1 MRPMPLRGQNSGQGP
16 GQGRNIGRN
25 IAKQFEHKQFK
36 QMLHGF
42 GSLLL
47 QPAWGRLSCFI
58 GLLLIVGHGAD
69 ATPRFGGEIRVA
81 INSDIRS
88 TNPGVNRDGNTDM
101 VLYHIVESLVA
112 YREDLT
118 VAPVLAKSY
127 EVSADGLS
135 YTFVL
140 RDNLR
145 FHNGRPVTA
154 YEVKWSWDRLLNP
167 QTGFRCLDW
176 YDGTGSS
183 GLKILDVAV
192 IDAKTVRFRLNRP
205 STLFLQRMAYIQC
218 LTGVIHPDSV
228 NADGSWREPIGTGPY
243 RLRTWKR
250 GKHIVL
256 ARFAD
261 YQARTEARN
270 GLAGAKIAYA
280 DTLRFVVNPDRIAA
294 KVGLYANDLDLVFAT
309 PLGSY
314 REAERRRQRTGDI
327 RLYHHATLDWTVLLI
342 QSADSLFKDEKMR
355 RAIAHAI
362 IPDQVAAFA
371 SNDLA
376 AGNSSAVANASPF
389 HTALHGTWLNYDPA
403 RAGQLAQQAGYR
415 GEEIV
420 IQTNRKFSYMFD
432 NAIAIQAMLHAAGFN
447 VRVEVLD
454 WASQLGNFFSGKF
467 QLSSFGYSARS
478 HPAFL
483 YGNIIG
489 RKSSKATYQWE
500 SAAAK
505 KLLWQI
511 ENSTDTAEQQRI
523 FDQLHEL
530 MKQQV
535 PIIGLYN
542 DHIVDITRS
551 HVRDYSP
558 WVFGRPR
565 LWGVWLEKNHTE

>member
-1 MRPMPLRGQNSGQGP
+1 M
-16 GQGRNIGRN
+16 
-25 IAKQFEHKQFK
+25 AY
-36 QMLHGF
+36 GF

-47 QPAWGRLSCFI
+47 QAARSRRTSLSCSI
-58 GLLLIVGHGAD
+58 GLLLVVSHWAGA
-69 ATPRFGGEIRVA
+69 APAPRYGGEIRVA

-118 VAPVLAKSY
+118 VAPMLAETY
-127 EVSADGLS
+127 AVSADGLS
-135 YTFVL
+135 YTFTL

-145 FHNGRPVTA
+145 FHNGEPVTA
-154 YEVKWSWDRLLNP
+154 REVKWSWDRLLDP
-167 QTGFRCLDW
+167 DTGFRCLDW
-176 YDGTGSS
+176 YDGSGSS
-183 GLKILDVAV
+183 GLKILEVAAV
-192 IDAKTVRFRLNRP
+192 DAGTVRFRLNRP
-205 STLFLQRMAYIQC
+205 SALFLQRIAYIQC
-218 LTGVIHPDSV
+218 LTGVMHPDSV

-243 RLRTWKR
+243 RLQSWQR
-250 GKHIVL
+250 GKQIVL
-256 ARFAD
+256 SRFAG
-261 YQARTEARN
+261 YQSRSEARD

-280 DTLRFVVNPDRIAA
+280 DTLRFIVNPDRIAA

-314 REAERRRQRTGDI
+314 REAERRRQRRGDI
-327 RLYHHATLDWTVLLI
+327 NLFHQQTLDWTVLLI
-342 QSADSLFKDEKMR
+342 QSADALFKNETMR
-355 RAIAHAI
+355 RALAHAI

-376 AGNSSAVANASPF
+376 TGNASAVANSSPF
-389 HTALHGTWLNYDPA
+389 HTALHDTWLNYDPERA
-403 RAGQLAQQAGYR
+403 RKLARQAGYR

-454 WASQLGNFFSGKF
+454 WASQLSNFFSGKF

-489 RKSSKATYQWE
+489 SKNSKATYQWE
-500 SAAAK
+500 SVAAQE
-505 KLLWQI
+505 LLRQI
-511 ENSTDTAEQQRI
+511 ESSTDAGEQQRI
-523 FDQLHEL
+523 FDRLHEL
-530 MKQQV
+530 AKQQV

-551 HVRDYSP
+551 HVRNYQP

-565 LWGVWLEKNHTE
+565 LWGVWLEAGHTE